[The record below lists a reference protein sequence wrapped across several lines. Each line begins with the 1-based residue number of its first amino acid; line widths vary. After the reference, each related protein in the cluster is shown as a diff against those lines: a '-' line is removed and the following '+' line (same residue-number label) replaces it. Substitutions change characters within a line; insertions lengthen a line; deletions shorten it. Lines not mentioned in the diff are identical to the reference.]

1 MRIFQIVVIVATL
14 IAYSHQTPQN
24 NPFWPFLLQGRNN
37 NGNVNNFSTP
47 DQQLQQSQKQTVNA
61 PDTRTRQQQQFSVV
75 HPEANNLAVSPTVS
89 SGKTKIQY
97 IRSVML

>member
-75 HPEANNLAVSPTVS
+75 HPEANNLVVSPTVS
-89 SGKTKIQY
+89 SGKTKI
-97 IRSVML
+97 